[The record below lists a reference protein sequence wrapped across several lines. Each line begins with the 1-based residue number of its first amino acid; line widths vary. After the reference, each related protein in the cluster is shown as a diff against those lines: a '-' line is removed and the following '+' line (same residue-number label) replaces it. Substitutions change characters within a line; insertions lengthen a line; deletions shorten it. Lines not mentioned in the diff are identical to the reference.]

1 MHRSRYVVLGLA
13 TSAAAT
19 SAAFALARRP
29 GRSTRPGGR
38 PGPPSHHEDS
48 HAGEAT
54 ATEVDAAELVDEV
67 DGTDRRPDCLP
78 VTSGPMTPDTPH
90 DTANREGR
98 PRHVVRTAA
107 GMVGTLSLVA
117 LLVIGVVSA
126 GLLPSRTVGA
136 SEVLVGSLD
145 DTGSIPRPDPTETDT
160 PPPGTRDTARQ
171 GSTAVPPPADDARRI
186 DRADPTTV
194 SIPAI
199 DVEASVISLGV
210 TDGSLDVPEDFAET
224 GWWQDGPE
232 PGEVG
237 AAVVVGHVDSYRG
250 PAVFFR
256 LRDLA
261 AGDEI
266 TIRRVD
272 GSSATFAVRSIMRVS
287 KDDFPTEM
295 VYGATAEPWL
305 RLITCDADFADGSYL
320 GNLIVNA
327 ELVHEQPPATSGP
340 LA

>member
-1 MHRSRYVVLGLA
+1 MRRSRYVVIGLV

-19 SAAFALARRP
+19 SAALLLSRRP

-38 PGPPSHHEDS
+38 PGLPSDQP
-48 HAGEAT
+48 AGPADT
-54 ATEVDAAELVDEV
+54 GPATEADAAEEDHEV
-67 DGTDRRPDCLP
+67 EGADGRPGHVADTP
-78 VTSGPMTPDTPH
+78 GPLTPDT
-90 DTANREGR
+90 AQREGR
-98 PRHVVRTAA
+98 GRHVVRSVA
-107 GMVGTLSLVA
+107 GAVGLLSLVA
-117 LLVIGVVSA
+117 LLVVGMVSA
-126 GLLPSRTVGA
+126 GLLPSRDVGA
-136 SEVLVGSLD
+136 SEVLVGAID
-145 DTGSIPRPDPTETDT
+145 ATGSVARPGPTATAVPPSDT
-160 PPPGTRDTARQ
+160 RSTVRQ
-171 GSTAVPPPADDARRI
+171 GSTAVAPSAGDAGRVE
-186 DRADPTTV
+186 RADPATV

-199 DVEASVISLGV
+199 DVDASVIPLGV
-210 TDGSLDVPEDFAET
+210 TDSSLDVPEDFAET

-237 AAVVVGHVDSYRG
+237 AAVVVGHVDSFRG

-256 LRDLA
+256 LRDLV

-266 TIRRVD
+266 TIDRVD

-295 VYGATAEPWL
+295 VYGATTEPWL
-305 RLITCDADFADGSYL
+305 RLITCDGDFADGSYL

-327 ELVHEQPPATSGP
+327 ELVHEQPPATNGA

>member
-1 MHRSRYVVLGLA
+1 MRRSRYVVIGLA

-19 SAAFALARRP
+19 SAALALSRRA

-38 PGPPSHHEDS
+38 PGLPSDHPDS
-48 HAGEAT
+48 RRGHAT
-54 ATEVDAAELVDEV
+54 ATEIDAAGEDHEV
-67 DGTDRRPDCLP
+67 EGADGRPDH
-78 VTSGPMTPDTPH
+78 VADTSGPLTPDT
-90 DTANREGR
+90 DEGKGQGR
-98 PRHVVRTAA
+98 PVVRSVA
-107 GMVGTLSLVA
+107 GAIGLLSLGA
-117 LLVIGVVSA
+117 LLVVGLVTA
-126 GLLPSRTVGA
+126 GLLPSRNVGA
-136 SEVLVGSLD
+136 SEVLVGAID
-145 DTGSIPRPDPTETDT
+145 ATGSVARPGPTATDT
-160 PPPGTRDTARQ
+160 PPSGTPSTARQ
-171 GSTAVPPPADDARRI
+171 GSTAIAPPTRDAGRVE
-186 DRADPTTV
+186 RADPATV

-199 DVEASVISLGV
+199 DVDASVIPLDV

-237 AAVVVGHVDSYRG
+237 AAVVVGHVDSFRG

-266 TIRRVD
+266 TIDRVD

-295 VYGATAEPWL
+295 VYGATTEPWL
-305 RLITCDADFADGSYL
+305 RLITCDGDFADGSYL

-327 ELVHEQPPATSGP
+327 ELVHERSPATNGA